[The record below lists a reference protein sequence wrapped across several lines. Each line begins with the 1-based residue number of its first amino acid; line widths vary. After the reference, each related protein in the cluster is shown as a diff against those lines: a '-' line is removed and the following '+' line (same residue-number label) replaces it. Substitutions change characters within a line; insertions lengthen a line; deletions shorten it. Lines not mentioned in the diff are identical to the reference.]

1 MTKIMDEERFR
12 EIVREEITKI
22 FHSDKFHFSRNLQI
36 ANGRNIEV
44 GRSVGTMIGTS
55 ADQKIGF
62 FGAAPVAQQP
72 VVAIPSGGATVDQV
86 CRDAVTHIIG
96 DMRALGLNAT
106 T

>member
-1 MTKIMDEERFR
+1 MDEERFR

-62 FGAAPVAQQP
+62 FGATPAVQP
-72 VVAIPSGGATVDQV
+72 PAITIPSGGSVIDSE
-86 CRDAVTHIIG
+86 CRTAMAHVIG
-96 DMRALGLNAT
+96 DLRTLGLSKTA
-106 T
+106 